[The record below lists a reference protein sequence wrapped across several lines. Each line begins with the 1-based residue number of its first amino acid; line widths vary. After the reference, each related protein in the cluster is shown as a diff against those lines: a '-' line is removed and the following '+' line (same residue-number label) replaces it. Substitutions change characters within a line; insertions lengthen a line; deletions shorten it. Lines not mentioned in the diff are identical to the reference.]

1 MLHISLRCMTLFHP
15 HISEW
20 YSFSTHDSWLTVHFF
35 STHGSSLR
43 VILLLHTWLMTHCVL
58 FFSTHGPWLIV
69 ILFLPK
75 ERHLRDYM
83 EKARDS
89 MEKER
94 FFFFFRVHAERAWCT
109 RQTYSHTSGQK
120 VTWHGEI
127 ATFTRLRGERAR
139 LHGERAAIF
148 FKTWKK
154 RLIGKSSVWLLCL
167 KRIVSRVKGIY
178 VWYAHPRITL
188 LEGGCVP

>member
-1 MLHISLRCMTLFHP
+1 MLHISLTCVTLFHP
-15 HISEW
+15 RISVW
-20 YSFSTHDSWLTVHFF
+20 YSFSTHDSWLTVHSF
-35 STHGSSLR
+35 STHGSSLS

-109 RQTYSHTSGQK
+109 RQTYSHKWTESDMTWRNSDFYEITWRKSEITWRKSGN
-120 VTWHGEI
+120 
-127 ATFTRLRGERAR
+127 
-139 LHGERAAIF
+139 F
-148 FKTWKK
+148 F
-154 RLIGKSSVWLLCL
+154 
-167 KRIVSRVKGIY
+167 
-178 VWYAHPRITL
+178 
-188 LEGGCVP
+188 